1 MGGIK
6 MKVPSENIFLLFLS
20 LHSSC
25 DTGGTFTLFAYLCL
39 SDGAGVDAALH

>member
-6 MKVPSENIFLLFLS
+6 MKVPSENIFLMCLF

-25 DTGGTFTLFAYLCL
+25 DTGGTFPLFAYLCL